1 MGFNAMGERLLLLL
15 LVVSWSLME
24 VDGKQGG
31 EEKVGGSDCETSIFI
46 LNKFKK
52 VIKSEGG
59 EVKVVSGYRWKG
71 DLNPMHI
78 GFVSME
84 PNTLFIPQYIDAN
97 LILFIQT
104 GEVKVGW
111 IHKDKLVEA
120 KLKMGDVSVIPAG
133 SAFYFINVG
142 NDEKLRMICSI
153 NAAGTSGW
161 KSYQSFF
168 IGGGKN
174 PTSVITGFGIKTLT
188 TAFNVTM
195 DELSC
200 LTKQKQGPI
209 IFMSNKTKEQPQ
221 SQLLSSMVK
230 LKLKQQ
236 QQIEDEDQEID
247 DDDDDDDDDDNDDKE
262 YEESYKAWSWRKRL
276 NSIIG
281 KQWRKGGRVHSP
293 EPYNLYGNEPSFCND
308 YGSSIS
314 IDRRQYSPLK
324 LTGTSIYFCEPH
336 SRLDVG
342 TALKPNG
349 LREYGIILKGTG
361 IIQVVFPNGTNAMTA
376 KVRAGD
382 VFWVPRYFPFC
393 QIASMDGSLE
403 FFGYT
408 TSEKKNRPQFLIGAS
423 SVLKNM
429 MGPELA
435 AAFWGWRRRRLERV
449 VGAHEPV
456 DYLATFA

>member
-1 MGFNAMGERLLLLL
+1 
-15 LVVSWSLME
+15 ME

-161 KSYQSFF
+161 KSYQ
-168 IGGGKN
+168 
-174 PTSVITGFGIKTLT
+174 
-188 TAFNVTM
+188 
-195 DELSC
+195 
-200 LTKQKQGPI
+200 
-209 IFMSNKTKEQPQ
+209 
-221 SQLLSSMVK
+221 
-230 LKLKQQ
+230 
-236 QQIEDEDQEID
+236 
-247 DDDDDDDDDDNDDKE
+247 E
-262 YEESYKAWSWRKRL
+262 YEESYKAWSWRKLL

-324 LTGTSIYFCEPH
+324 LTGTSIYFVNLTAGSMLAPH
-336 SRLDVG
+336 LNPMA
-342 TALKPNG
+342 T
-349 LREYGIILKGTG
+349 EYGIILKGTG

-408 TSEKKNRPQFLIGAS
+408 NIGEK
-423 SVLKNM
+423 
-429 MGPELA
+429 E
-435 AAFWGWRRRRLERV
+435 
-449 VGAHEPV
+449 
-456 DYLATFA
+456 